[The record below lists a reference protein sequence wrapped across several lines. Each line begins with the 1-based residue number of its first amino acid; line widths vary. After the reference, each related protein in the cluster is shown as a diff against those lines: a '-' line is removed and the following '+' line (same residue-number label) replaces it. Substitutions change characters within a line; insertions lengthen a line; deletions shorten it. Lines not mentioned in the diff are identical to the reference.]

1 MDPTGFQAP
10 AFGRATRRPGD
21 RLGFWYFEPAPIPR
35 HLPLDS
41 ATVLALSEADAAL
54 GYLQGLGHLINDPQ
68 LLIGPYVTREAL
80 ASSRIEGTQASLAEV
95 LQAGAE
101 ADDAAQASADVAEV
115 EAYVRATYRGLELI
129 DTLPIS
135 QRLVLEVH
143 RVLLT
148 GVRGED
154 RLPGELRRSPV
165 WVGSPT
171 DSPDTAIFV
180 PPLPEHLG
188 DLLADWERFVN
199 EPAPTPT
206 LIRCALMHY
215 QFETIHPFLDGNGRI
230 GRLLI
235 GLALHQGGRLTTPL
249 LYLSGYLE
257 THRREYYERLQAV
270 RERGEIQ
277 QWLQFFLT
285 AVRRQ
290 ADDGVDRARKLVR
303 VRETYVANAARSRSR
318 IGELIPLLFANP
330 FVTVRRVETALGVT
344 NQGARN
350 LIRDAEAR
358 GWLEPIQVRGRGR
371 RQYWLARELFEI
383 IEAPPLYERRGP
395 VDADPRPDK
404 THLPGA
410 DPPEASDPGDS
421 VHPHGARTAGTDQMK
436 TAGDDR

>member
-1 MDPTGFQAP
+1 MDPTNFQAP
-10 AFGRATRRPGD
+10 TFGEAVRRPGD
-21 RLGFWYFEPAPIPR
+21 RWAFWSFSPAPIPR
-35 HLPLDS
+35 GLPLDS

-54 GYLQGLGHLINDPQ
+54 GHLQGLGHLIADPK

-101 ADDAAQASADVAEV
+101 IDSVEPTSDDVAEV
-115 EAYVRATYRGLELI
+115 GAYVAATYRGLELI
-129 DTLPIS
+129 ETLPIS
-135 QRLVLEVH
+135 QRLVLDVH

-171 DSPDTAIFV
+171 DSPETAVYV

-188 DLLADWERFVN
+188 ELLADWERFVN
-199 EPAPTPT
+199 EPGDSPA

-215 QFETIHPFLDGNGRI
+215 QFGTIHPFLDGNGRI

-235 GLALHQGGRLTTPL
+235 GLLLHQEGRLTTPL

-257 THRREYYERLQAV
+257 LHRREYYERLQAV

-277 QWLQFFLT
+277 QWFQFFLT
-285 AVRRQ
+285 AVKRQ
-290 ADDGVDRARKLVR
+290 ADDGVDRAGKLVR
-303 VRETYVANAARSRSR
+303 LRERYTADAARSRSR
-318 IGELIPLLFANP
+318 VGELIAVLFANP
-330 FVTVRRVETALGVT
+330 FVTVRRVERALAIT

-358 GWLEPIQVRGRGR
+358 GWLTKFAVHGRGK
-371 RQYWLARELFEI
+371 RQYWLAGEVFAI
-383 IEAPPLYERRGP
+383 IEAPPLYQQQRAAAEMAGRQDRTQR
-395 VDADPRPDK
+395 AAAA
-404 THLPGA
+404 LPGA
-410 DPPEASDPGDS
+410 PDAVDPVEPG
-421 VHPHGARTAGTDQMK
+421 
-436 TAGDDR
+436 

>member
-1 MDPTGFQAP
+1 VDPTDFLAP
-10 AFGRATRRPGD
+10 AFGRAARRHDD
-21 RLGFWYFEPAPIPR
+21 RWAFWYFEPSPIPR
-35 HLPLDS
+35 DLTLDP

-54 GYLQGLGHLINDPQ
+54 GHLQGLGHLITDPQ

-101 ADDAAQASADVAEV
+101 VDETEHTTDDVAEV
-115 EAYVRATYRGLELI
+115 QSYVRATYRGLELI
-129 DTLPIS
+129 KTLPIS
-135 QRLVLEVH
+135 QRLVLDVH

-199 EPAPTPT
+199 EPGPQPA
-206 LIRCALMHY
+206 LVRCALMHY

-235 GLALHQGGRLTTPL
+235 GLLLHQQGRLTTPL

-277 QWLQFFLT
+277 QWLQFFFT
-285 AVRRQ
+285 AVQRQ
-290 ADDGVDRARKLVR
+290 AEDGVDRAGQLVR
-303 VRETYVANAARSRSR
+303 VREEYGTAGARSRSR
-318 IGELIPLLFANP
+318 IGEVVPLIFANP
-330 FVTVRRVETALGVT
+330 FVTVRRVEAALKIT

-350 LIRDAEAR
+350 LIRDAESRA
-358 GWLEPIQVRGRGR
+358 WLQPLKVRGRGR
-371 RQYWLARELFEI
+371 RQYWVARQVFEI
-383 IEAPPLYERRGP
+383 IEAPPQYERRRALQA
-395 VDADPRPDK
+395 VDPRPER
-404 THLPGA
+404 TRSSAAAEHFVPV
-410 DPPEASDPGDS
+410 PGDTVQPVEENTTS
-421 VHPHGARTAGTDQMK
+421 
-436 TAGDDR
+436 TAGDDT

>member
-1 MDPTGFQAP
+1 MPRQ
-10 AFGRATRRPGD
+10 
-21 RLGFWYFEPAPIPR
+21 LG
-35 HLPLDS
+35 LDA

-54 GYLQGLGHLINDPQ
+54 GYLQGLGHLITDPQ
-68 LLIGPYVTREAL
+68 LLIGPYITREAL

-95 LQAGAE
+95 LQAVAEAE
-101 ADDAAQASADVAEV
+101 ADEAERASDDVAEV
-115 EAYVRATYRGLELI
+115 EAYVQATYRGLELVE
-129 DTLPIS
+129 TLPIS

-171 DSPDTAIFV
+171 DSPDTAVFV

-199 EPAPTPT
+199 ETSPMPP

-215 QFETIHPFLDGNGRI
+215 QFETIHPFLYGNGRI

-235 GLALHQGGRLTTPL
+235 GLLLHQQGRLTTPL

-257 THRREYYERLQAV
+257 AHRREYYERLQAV
-270 RERGEIQ
+270 RERGHIQ

-290 ADDGVDRARKLVR
+290 ADDGVDRAGKLIQLR
-303 VRETYVANAARSRSR
+303 QGWMADATRSRSR

-330 FVTVRRVETALGVT
+330 FVTVRRVETALGIT

-358 GWLEPIQVRGRGR
+358 KWLETIHVRDRGR
-371 RQYWLARELFEI
+371 RHYWLARRVFEI
-383 IEAPPLYERRGP
+383 IEAPPLYERGP
-395 VDADPRPDK
+395 GRHNA
-404 THLPGA
+404 
-410 DPPEASDPGDS
+410 
-421 VHPHGARTAGTDQMK
+421 
-436 TAGDDR
+436 

>member
-1 MDPTGFQAP
+1 MDPADFQAP
-10 AFGRATRRPGD
+10 LFGRAARRPGD
-21 RLGFWYFEPAPIPR
+21 RWAFWYFDAAPSPR
-35 HLPLDS
+35 DIPLDP

-54 GYLQGLGHLINDPQ
+54 GQLQGLGQLIRDPQ

-101 ADDAAQASADVAEV
+101 AEADEAERRSDEVAEV
-115 EAYVRATYRGLELI
+115 EAYVKATYRGLELI

-171 DSPDTAIFV
+171 DSPDTAVFV

-199 EPAPTPT
+199 EPGSTPT
-206 LIRCALMHY
+206 LIRCAIMHY

-235 GLALHQGGRLTTPL
+235 GLLLHHEGRLTTPL

-257 THRREYYERLQAV
+257 AHRREYYERLQAV
-270 RERGEIQ
+270 RERGRIQ

-285 AVRRQ
+285 AVKRQ
-290 ADDGVDRARKLVR
+290 ADDGVDRAGKLVR
-303 VRETYVANAARSRSR
+303 LREGWVADATRSRSR
-318 IGELIPLLFANP
+318 IGELVPLLFANP
-330 FVTVRRVETALGVT
+330 FVTVRRVETALGIT
-344 NQGARN
+344 NQGARR
-350 LIRDAEAR
+350 LIRDAETR
-358 GWLEPIQVRGRGR
+358 GWVATIHVKARGR
-371 RQYWLARELFEI
+371 RQYWLARQVFDI
-383 IEAPPLYERRGP
+383 IEAPPLYERR
-395 VDADPRPDK
+395 RIY
-404 THLPGA
+404 
-410 DPPEASDPGDS
+410 S
-421 VHPHGARTAGTDQMK
+421 R
-436 TAGDDR
+436 

>member
-1 MDPTGFQAP
+1 VDPTNFQAP
-10 AFGRATRRPGD
+10 AFGEAARRPGD
-21 RLGFWYFEPAPIPR
+21 RWAFWSFSPAPIPR
-35 HLPLDS
+35 GLPLDS

-54 GYLQGLGHLINDPQ
+54 GHLQGLGHLIADPK
-68 LLIGPYVTREAL
+68 LLIGPSVTREAL
-80 ASSRIEGTQASLAEV
+80 ASSRIEGTHASLAEV

-101 ADDAAQASADVAEV
+101 IDSAEPTSDDVAEV
-115 EAYVRATYRGLELI
+115 GAYVAATYRGLELI
-129 DTLPIS
+129 ETLPIS

-171 DSPDTAIFV
+171 NSPETAVYV

-188 DLLADWERFVN
+188 ELLADWERFVN
-199 EPAPTPT
+199 EPGDSPA

-235 GLALHQGGRLTTPL
+235 GLLLHQEGRLTTPL

-257 THRREYYERLQAV
+257 LHRREYYERLQAV

-277 QWLQFFLT
+277 QWFQFFLT
-285 AVRRQ
+285 AVKRQ
-290 ADDGVDRARKLVR
+290 ADDGVDRAGKLVR
-303 VRETYVANAARSRSR
+303 LRERYLADAARSRSR
-318 IGELIPLLFANP
+318 VGELIALLFANP
-330 FVTVRRVETALGVT
+330 FVTVRRVERALGIT

-358 GWLEPIQVRGRGR
+358 GWVTKFAVQGRGN
-371 RQYWLARELFEI
+371 RQYWLAGEVFRI
-383 IEAPPLYERRGP
+383 IEAPPLYQQHRAAAEMAGREDRTQH
-395 VDADPRPDK
+395 AAAA
-404 THLPGA
+404 LPGA
-410 DPPEASDPGDS
+410 PDAVDPVEP
-421 VHPHGARTAGTDQMK
+421 R
-436 TAGDDR
+436 

>member
-1 MDPTGFQAP
+1 VDPTDFQAP
-10 AFGRATRRPGD
+10 AFGRATRRAGD
-21 RLGFWYFEPAPIPR
+21 RWAFWYFEPSPIPR
-35 HLPLDS
+35 DLMLDS

-54 GYLQGLGHLINDPQ
+54 GHLQGLGHLITDPQ

-101 ADDAAQASADVAEV
+101 VDETEHTTDDVAEV
-115 EAYVRATYRGLELI
+115 QSYVRATYRGLELI
-129 DTLPIS
+129 KTLPIS
-135 QRLVLEVH
+135 QRLVLDVH

-188 DLLADWERFVN
+188 DLLAEWERFVN
-199 EPAPTPT
+199 EVGPQPA
-206 LIRCALMHY
+206 LVRCALMHY

-235 GLALHQGGRLTTPL
+235 GLLLHQQGRLTTPL

-285 AVRRQ
+285 AVQRQ
-290 ADDGVDRARKLVR
+290 AEDGVDRAGQLVR
-303 VRETYVANAARSRSR
+303 VREEYVTAAARSRSR
-318 IGELIPLLFANP
+318 IGEVVPLIFANP
-330 FVTVRRVETALGVT
+330 FVTVRRVEAALKIT

-350 LIRDAEAR
+350 LIRDAESR
-358 GWLEPIQVRGRGR
+358 GWLQPLEVRGRGR
-371 RQYWLARELFEI
+371 RQYWVARQVFEI
-383 IEAPPLYERRGP
+383 IEAPPQYERRRVQQATDARSERTRSSAAPEHFVP
-395 VDADPRPDK
+395 V
-404 THLPGA
+404 
-410 DPPEASDPGDS
+410 PGDTVQPAEQNTTS
-421 VHPHGARTAGTDQMK
+421 

>member
-1 MDPTGFQAP
+1 MDPTDFRAP
-10 AFGRATRRPGD
+10 QFGRASRRAGD
-21 RLGFWYFEPAPIPR
+21 RWAFWYFEPAPIPR
-35 HLPLDS
+35 DLALDP

-54 GYLQGLGHLINDPQ
+54 GHLQGLGHLITDPQ

-101 ADDAAQASADVAEV
+101 VDDPEPTNDDVAEV
-115 EAYVRATYRGLELI
+115 ESYVRATYRGLELI
-129 DTLPIS
+129 NTLPIS
-135 QRLVLEVH
+135 QRLILDVH

-148 GVRGED
+148 GVRGEE

-171 DSPDTAIFV
+171 DSPDTAVFV
-180 PPLPEHLG
+180 PPLPAHLG
-188 DLLADWERFVN
+188 ELLADWERYVN
-199 EPAPTPT
+199 EPGPQPI

-235 GLALHQGGRLTTPL
+235 GLMLHEQGRLTTPL

-285 AVRRQ
+285 AVQRQ
-290 ADDGVDRARKLVR
+290 AEDGVDRAGELVR
-303 VRETYVANAARSRSR
+303 VREEYLTAAARSRSR
-318 IGELIPLLFANP
+318 IGELVPLIFANP
-330 FVTVRRVETALGVT
+330 FVTVRRVETALKIT

-350 LIRDAEAR
+350 LIRDAESR

-371 RQYWLARELFEI
+371 RQYWLARHVFEI
-383 IEAPPLYERRGP
+383 IEAPPVYERRRIDSSL
-395 VDADPRPDK
+395 DAQ
-404 THLPGA
+404 
-410 DPPEASDPGDS
+410 
-421 VHPHGARTAGTDQMK
+421 HPQRT
-436 TAGDDR
+436 RSL

>member
-1 MDPTGFQAP
+1 MDPTDFQAP

-21 RLGFWYFEPAPIPR
+21 RWAFWYFEPSPIPR
-35 HLPLDS
+35 DLTLDS

-54 GYLQGLGHLINDPQ
+54 GHLQGLGHLITDPQ

-80 ASSRIEGTQASLAEV
+80 ASSRIEGTRASLAEV

-101 ADDAAQASADVAEV
+101 VDETELASDDVAEV
-115 EAYVRATYRGLELI
+115 ESYVRATYRGLELI
-129 DTLPIS
+129 ETLPIS
-135 QRLVLEVH
+135 QRLVLDVH

-148 GVRGED
+148 GVRGEE

-188 DLLADWERFVN
+188 ELLADWERFVN
-199 EPAPTPT
+199 EPGPQPA
-206 LIRCALMHY
+206 LVRCALMHY

-235 GLALHQGGRLTTPL
+235 GLLLHQQGRLTTPL

-270 RERGEIQ
+270 RERGEVQ
-277 QWLQFFLT
+277 QWIQFFLT
-285 AVRRQ
+285 AVQRQ
-290 ADDGVDRARKLVR
+290 AEDGVDRAGKLVR
-303 VRETYVANAARSRSR
+303 AREGYVTAAARSRSR
-318 IGELIPLLFANP
+318 IGELVPLIFANP
-330 FVTVRRVETALGVT
+330 FVTVRRVETALGIT

-350 LIRDAEAR
+350 LIRDAESR
-358 GWLEPIQVRGRGR
+358 GWLQPIQVRGRGR
-371 RQYWLARELFEI
+371 RQYWLARPVFEI
-383 IEAPPLYERRGP
+383 IEAPPLYERRR
-395 VDADPRPDK
+395 VEQTTDAI
-404 THLPGA
+404 
-410 DPPEASDPGDS
+410 PERTRSAAAAGQVVSVPGDT
-421 VHPHGARTAGTDQMK
+421 VQVGEGNAIGT
-436 TAGDDR
+436 TGDDTCA